1 MTDRFNT
8 IAGWVLFSGIIAL
21 GLSIVSGM
29 YFEGD
34 TPHRP
39 HEMGYP
45 IAGVVEEGAE
55 EGPDLGTL
63 LAAADP
69 AKGQTVFAKCASC
82 HSIEQGGANGIGPNL
97 FGIIGKPVGK
107 HAAGFAYSS
116 DLVGLGGTWTYEL
129 MDQWLKSPK
138 GLVPGTKMSFAGL
151 GNPEDRAN
159 VIAYLKANGGGPD
172 YPAPAAP
179 AAAEG
184 EAAAADAAAGPEA
197 GEEQGAEESGAAAMP
212 EPPADQS
219 GATANTNEE

>member
-45 IAGVVEEGAE
+45 IEGVVEEGAD

-69 AKGQTVFAKCASC
+69 AKGQTVFAKCTSC

-97 FGIIGKPVGK
+97 FGVLGKPVGQ

-116 DLVGLGGTWTYEL
+116 DLVELGGTWTYEL

-151 GNPEDRAN
+151 GNAEDRAN
-159 VIAYLKANGGGPD
+159 LMAFLRANGGGPD
-172 YPAPAAP
+172 FPAPAAP
-179 AAAEG
+179 AEG
-184 EAAAADAAAGPEA
+184 EATVDAPGEGPGSVEGA
-197 GEEQGAEESGAAAMP
+197 PLQQQESVGAMGMPQPVPGEGQTSPVE
-212 EPPADQS
+212 
-219 GATANTNEE
+219 